1 MFKSVNKIPS
11 SSKSG
16 WNMDSLLVTSETSS
30 LNPIQ
35 VFLLHFCCICRG
47 KKIKNRSAE
56 TIWSLSE
63 QPSDASFTI
72 QDCQATNQPKHV
84 QYYKTHMKSS
94 RVSTSQIQN
103 ALGIRPRIEIAIW
116 FNLVDVKIPIA
127 FTKFLLVRF
136 SQILQILPFEYIRY
150 YEMCLLRRFR

>member
-1 MFKSVNKIPS
+1 
-11 SSKSG
+11 
-16 WNMDSLLVTSETSS
+16 MDSLLVTSETSS

-47 KKIKNRSAE
+47 KKSKTDLRRPFEVSVNNHQM
-56 TIWSLSE
+56 LVL
-63 QPSDASFTI
+63 QQV
-72 QDCQATNQPKHV
+72 QDFQATNQPKHV
-84 QYYKTHMKSS
+84 QYYKTRIKSS